1 MEVAVDVE
9 TDMAAR
15 DSPVRKTAR
24 VAGRDKAVELAAKA
38 AAAGSSKAWELAKR
52 GAGNKAVKKAVTKAG
67 ESAAVAAAAGAT
79 KGGGTYLARRRED
92 RKHRRL
98 AMDLA
103 RQIGGQVSVRA
114 VIAGDR
120 YYVVWRGDK
129 PVDTFPALPKTAGP
143 LNERPELTGFVGRRV
158 TPPPD

>member
-1 MEVAVDVE
+1 
-9 TDMAAR
+9 
-15 DSPVRKTAR
+15 
-24 VAGRDKAVELAAKA
+24 VAGKDKAVELAAKA
-38 AAAGSSKAWELAKR
+38 AAAGGSKAWELVKR
-52 GAGNKAVKKAVTKAG
+52 GAGNKAVKTAATKAG
-67 ESAAVAAAAGAT
+67 EGAAVAAAAGAT
-79 KGGGTYLARRRED
+79 TGGGTYLRRRRAN

-103 RQIGGQVSVRA
+103 RQIGGEVSVRT

-129 PVDTFPALPKTAGP
+129 PVDTFPALPKTVGP
-143 LNERPELTGFVGRRV
+143 LNERPELIGFVGRRV